1 MKTESISHH
10 QPPLKLER
18 IIGLN
23 SLNNSSFLTSISGE
37 VFYIAGCFVV
47 RYSSDLHRQKGFY
60 KCSKGISCI
69 AMSNDGKYLAIS
81 ERSPTPATIIWEVDK
96 YERLVT
102 LLGHKH
108 GVGCQAFSPDGR
120 YLVTV
125 GYRHDKQLILWD
137 WRSSSKLSVQKL
149 GNKVNAISYH
159 NSGGYFVT
167 AGDRHLKWWSI
178 IEVLEGESVSLEGKA
193 ASITED
199 LRNSNFMDVMCGYG
213 SCDQSVFCTSSTGML
228 LQFNQSKMVEKWVQL
243 ECSSSFC
250 MELICQELGMIM
262 TSSESTDALY
272 VGCANGIIR
281 CFSPLT
287 LQYITTLPS
296 PAPLANNNSTS
307 THDNAIERGSSL
319 IYPACYGIRKVLP
332 VSSRSPTLK
341 LAAIYADRSL
351 VVWDISE
358 IRAGRVA
365 KHRSFVSHR
374 ACIWDVK
381 FIVDSSGNSIDSSHH
396 PAHPLQVPSLPK
408 GSFVTC
414 SADNSIKFWNIDSK
428 QQRLSKWRSPYA
440 KELLHSIDV
449 SDDLSSS
456 ETMMNRSLLE
466 TSHCT
471 SVTTSLSVTQHL
483 MEQNTT
489 LLNIDISE
497 GVPDTEVPDR
507 PQSKSSPR
515 ALAIHPYCHQIAC
528 GDKLGRLRVFDLS
541 TMSMRVTT
549 QAHSAEILTLSYSP
563 AVVSRDDGLTWYSTN
578 DALSSRSSS
587 DGTDSDHPPISDE
600 EVVLLASAGRDRLIH
615 LFDASPNKEYA
626 PIATLDQHKASVTI
640 VQFTSDGKRFIS
652 CSGDRTL
659 VFNNV
664 EGRRVSKV
672 KVLPTPHGTI
682 NGLAIEASNKFA
694 ITSGQ
699 DKRLSIWNL
708 QTGKHMRVYKSEHIN
723 AELYKSDIDPSG
735 KLTLHLITYHNYH
748 YKSSSEE
755 EEEEEKD
762 LVHHMFIYTY
772 TLLFIYH
779 QACTSRPA
787 PSTGPSAYSTS
798 FLVNWSRKCRDIVS

>member
-47 RYSSDLHRQKGFY
+47 RYSSDLNRQKGFY

-137 WRSSSKLSVQKL
+137 WRSCSKLSVQKL

-250 MELICQELGMIM
+250 MELICQELGMNM

-272 VGCANGIIR
+272 VGCSNGIIR

-296 PAPLANNNSTS
+296 PAPLVNNNSTS
-307 THDNAIERGSSL
+307 THDNAIDRGSSL

-351 VVWDISE
+351 FVWDISE

-381 FIVDSSGNSIDSSHH
+381 FIIDSSSNSSIDSSRSSDH
-396 PAHPLQVPSLPK
+396 PTHQLQVPSLPK

-428 QQRLSKWRSPYA
+428 QQRSSRWRSPYA

-449 SDDLSSS
+449 SDDISSS
-456 ETMMNRSLLE
+456 ETTTNRSLLE
-466 TSHCT
+466 TSRCT

-497 GVPDTEVPDR
+497 GVPDAEVPDR

-615 LFDASPNKEYA
+615 LFDASSNKEYA

-640 VQFTSDGKRFIS
+640 VQFTSDGKRFLS
-652 CSGDRTL
+652 CSGDRTI

-682 NGLAIEASNKFA
+682 NGLVIEASNKFA

-708 QTGKHMRVYKSEHIN
+708 QTGKHMRVYRSEHIN

-735 KLTLHLITYHNYH
+735 KLTLHFITYHDYH
-748 YKSSSEE
+748 YTSSSSCYHYYCYHHPFLHICSYTHTRCSSSIIRHVHC
-755 EEEEEKD
+755 D
-762 LVHHMFIYTY
+762 LRLRPDHQHIR
-772 TLLFIYH
+772 LL
-779 QACTSRPA
+779 
-787 PSTGPSAYSTS
+787 
-798 FLVNWSRKCRDIVS
+798 LW

>member
-466 TSHCT
+466 TSRCT

-748 YKSSSEE
+748 YTSS
-755 EEEEEKD
+755 
-762 LVHHMFIYTY
+762 
-772 TLLFIYH
+772 LL
-779 QACTSRPA
+779 S
-787 PSTGPSAYSTS
+787 
-798 FLVNWSRKCRDIVS
+798 